1 MFHDTAAD
9 AETEGFRACK
19 RSRPEIE
26 NGEGDPQKIAVEKAC
41 EMVRKEQDGTDS
53 RKWSVKALAS
63 EVGLTESHFCRV
75 FRKLMGITV
84 GEYRAFVSS
93 RISKGLAE
101 AFEMDQQHR
110 LNVTHE
116 SRESISTTNT
126 LATYGC
132 ESSLS
137 LAEFDCT
144 ELEEDWHHFAGMRP
158 SVALFN
164 SPCMDLNIIDWNQW
178 SLDHSSDPNR
188 VVAMDDGFQFFD
200 FDTIGRAELE
210 APD

>member
-1 MFHDTAAD
+1 VFQDTAAE
-9 AETEGFRACK
+9 AEKEGFRACK
-19 RSRPEIE
+19 RCRPELGD
-26 NGEGDPQKIAVEKAC
+26 GEGDPQKIAVEKAC
-41 EMVRKEQDGTDS
+41 DLVRKEQDGTDA
-53 RKWSVKALAS
+53 RKWSVKALAT

-75 FRKLMGITV
+75 FRKVMGMTV
-84 GEYRAFVSS
+84 GEYRAYASPG
-93 RISKGLAE
+93 ISEGLAE

-110 LNVTHE
+110 LDVTHE
-116 SRESISTTNT
+116 LRDPISTTNT

-158 SVALFN
+158 SMALFN

-178 SLDHSSDPNR
+178 SLDHSSDPTR
-188 VVAMDDGFQFFD
+188 VVAMEDGFQFFD

-210 APD
+210 VPE